1 MLRLWHGLRL
11 LPMVGSEVS
20 VQRTGARWRAQLRGA
35 SREFRDVQAMFKRV
49 KRESQ
54 KSEFCDWRVVLNSP
68 TWPCPRAACRIRLS
82 VWGGAP
88 PMPRRAGEGF
98 KFCDIS
104 STFGINKLT
113 DLYTCIIMQ
122 GAQI

>member
-1 MLRLWHGLRL
+1 
-11 LPMVGSEVS
+11 MVGLVGVEARVQVRARAGRERVQSEE
-20 VQRTGARWRAQLRGA
+20 APEKLRALFKRC
-35 SREFRDVQAMFKRV
+35 SREPSHVLER
-49 KRESQ
+49 
-54 KSEFCDWRVVLNSP
+54 EFCDWRVVLNSP
-68 TWPCPRAACRIRLS
+68 TWPCPRATCRIRLS

-88 PMPRRAGEGF
+88 PMPRLAGVEF

-104 STFGINKLT
+104 STFEIDKLT